1 MIDFEQ
7 WQKELDAAE
16 AAALSTS
23 GLETPTNMPLS
34 AEDQAVHELCAQ
46 FSEVDLLTPAKPEA
60 TATAAAH
67 ETTDA
72 TEAEEAHEPPM
83 DAPSLPASD
92 CSFKRAIKGTESVE
106 EAYMQLVGI
115 ADELCEELVLRK
127 WDGSKD
133 FVDAHINQLRV
144 AYDSHQMEG
153 LASSVARG
161 LGKLKAGLETCAGN
175 AYKTQGSV
183 ADVGELFLLTA
194 LAAHELRLALS
205 EVYDC

>member
-16 AAALSTS
+16 AVALCTS
-23 GLETPTNMPLS
+23 ALETPTHMPLS

-46 FSEVDLLTPAKPEA
+46 FSEADLLTPAASE
-60 TATAAAH
+60 
-67 ETTDA
+67 A
-72 TEAEEAHEPPM
+72 TEAEEAQEPM
-83 DAPSLPASD
+83 DAHSLPASD
-92 CSFKRAIKGTESVE
+92 CSFKRAIKGTDSIE

-153 LASSVARG
+153 LASSVATD
-161 LGKLKAGLETCAGN
+161 LGKLKTGLERCAGN

-194 LAAHELRLALS
+194 LAAHQLRLALS